1 MIIQSVGHEQNERK
15 NTKKLMEWE
24 SPKWIDGYGGT
35 LGECR
40 L

>member
-1 MIIQSVGHEQNERK
+1 MIFQNEKLEQNERQ